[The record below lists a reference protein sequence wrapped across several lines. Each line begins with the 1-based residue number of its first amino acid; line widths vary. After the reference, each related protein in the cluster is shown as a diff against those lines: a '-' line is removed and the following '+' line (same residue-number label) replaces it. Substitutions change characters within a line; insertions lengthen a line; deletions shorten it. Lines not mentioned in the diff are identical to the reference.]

1 MDDVKIGEILL
12 PGDEATQTKRE
23 KSVRSKFWPTMKRA
37 ARYVPFSR
45 DVVAAYYCA
54 TDPATPTRVRGVLL
68 AALGYFVLP
77 IDVVPDFLAVVGFT
91 DDVAVL
97 AAAFRMIQTHIKDRH
112 YEAADE
118 ALAADPAMAEATT
131 SDASR
136 P

>member
-12 PGDEATQTKRE
+12 PGDEATQTRRE
-23 KSVRSKFWPTMKRA
+23 NSVRSKFWPTMKRA

-54 TDPATPTRVRGVLL
+54 MDPTTPTRVRGVLL

-97 AAAFRMIQTHIKDRH
+97 AAAFRMIQTHIKDSH
-112 YEAADE
+112 HEAADE
-118 ALAADPAMAEATT
+118 ALAADPAMTT
-131 SDASR
+131 APAADGSR
-136 P
+136 F

>member
-12 PGDEATQTKRE
+12 PGDEQAQARQE
-23 KSVRSKFWPTMKRA
+23 KTVRSKFWPTMKRA
-37 ARYVPFSR
+37 IRYVPFSR

-54 TDPATPTRVRGVLL
+54 TDSTTPTRVRGVLL

-77 IDVVPDFLAVVGFT
+77 IDIVPDFFALVGFS

-97 AAAFRMIQTHIKDRH
+97 AAAFRMIQTHIKDSH

-118 ALAADPAMAEATT
+118 ALSSDPDIAGTTATGGR
-131 SDASR
+131 SA
-136 P
+136 

>member
-12 PGDEATQTKRE
+12 PGDEATQTRQE
-23 KSVRSKFWPTMKRA
+23 KSVKSRFWPTMRRA
-37 ARYVPFSR
+37 IRYVPFSR
-45 DVVAAYYCA
+45 DVVAAFYCA

-97 AAAFRMIQTHIKDRH
+97 AAAFRMIQSHIKDSH

-118 ALAADPAMAEATT
+118 ALKADPDMA
-131 SDASR
+131 DAAPAQGPRS
-136 P
+136 